1 MADIG
6 KSVLL
11 ADDDLTLSEMYS
23 VRLKAEGFNV
33 IVARDGQE
41 ALDKTKESHPNVIL
55 LDVMM
60 PKYSGIEVLKKLKAD
75 PDTKDIPVL
84 ILTALVQDKQ
94 KMDSMASGAD
104 DYIVKS
110 ESMPGDVVA
119 KVHAALENSKA

>member
-1 MADIG
+1 MAEAG

-23 VRLKAEGFNV
+23 ERLKAEGFNV

-60 PKYSGIEVLKKLKAD
+60 PKFSGIEVLKKLKAD
-75 PDTKDIPVL
+75 PETKDIPIL

-119 KVHAALENSKA
+119 KVHAALENHKG